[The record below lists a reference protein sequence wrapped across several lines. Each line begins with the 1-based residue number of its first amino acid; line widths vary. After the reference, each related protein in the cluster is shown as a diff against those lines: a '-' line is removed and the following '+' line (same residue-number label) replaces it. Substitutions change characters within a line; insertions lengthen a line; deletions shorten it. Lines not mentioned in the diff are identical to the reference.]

1 MKHTIN
7 YYRFNNNPINNS
19 FIINI
24 PMEIKSTGLILTK
37 LRINLLIKLIKFPN
51 TKYNQINITS
61 TYKMKLNSS
70 ITII

>member
-1 MKHTIN
+1 MIN

-37 LRINLLIKLIKFPN
+37 LRINLLIKFLN
-51 TKYNQINITS
+51 TKYNQINIMS
-61 TYKMKLNSS
+61 TYKMKLSSS